1 MLSISLRTYHSGLK
15 PRTHF
20 SGCARTAP
28 TAVTRGCLF
37 GRRKHHPYTRGVC
50 QLLCAYHWRQSL
62 VTPVCPSLP
71 AGPLP
76 LLVAVV
82 AVLAASS
89 AQTSPPEVSVAGGRV
104 RGRWSQTESSG
115 RAVAAFEGIPYAQAP
130 IGELRFQAPQPAK
143 PWTDVKVADRPGAIC
158 LQRDAFLDAK
168 GIEGSED
175 CLFVNVYAPTV
186 SRTSPLPVMVF
197 VHGGGFFF
205 GAGHLYG
212 PGHLLEQDVILV
224 TFNYRLGPL
233 GFLSTADDV
242 IPGNYGLKDM
252 VLALQWVRDNVRA
265 FGGDPGR
272 VTIFGESAGGAA
284 VHYLMLSPLSRGLFH
299 GVVAMSGTA
308 LAPWAYNGAETNK
321 EISAKVSQVLGCP
334 GETSRALAD
343 CLAGKTGAE
352 IIVVDEAFTE
362 WTMHPMMTFRPSA
375 EPSGPG
381 AFIDR
386 SPAEVLAAG
395 EVADVP
401 FMTGVTSHEGCLL
414 VVPILESPAHTKEL
428 NDKFATLGP
437 IIFYAKHLPE
447 SVNKKIFAQIRE
459 TYFGDRAIGNETRF
473 EFIDVSSVQ
482 RRQPCQNYSH

>member
-1 MLSISLRTYHSGLK
+1 MLQFVAPLRYILSQCRVLFKNVTFHWTKLSHRHLECTLRLPLATVSSLE
-15 PRTHF
+15 
-20 SGCARTAP
+20 
-28 TAVTRGCLF
+28 VI
-37 GRRKHHPYTRGVC
+37 
-50 QLLCAYHWRQSL
+50 
-62 VTPVCPSLP
+62 PVCPSLP

-130 IGELRFQAPQPAK
+130 IGELRFQK
-143 PWTDVKVADRPGAIC
+143 FVKYKGVQWYVGVYRPGAIC
-158 LQRDAFLDAK
+158 LQRNFFLQSVE
-168 GIEGSED
+168 IEGSED

-186 SRTSPLPVMVF
+186 SRTSLLPVMVY
-197 VHGGGFFF
+197 VHGGGFLS
-205 GAGHLYG
+205 GSGHIYE
-212 PGHLLEQDVILV
+212 PGHLLEQDVVLV

-252 VLALQWVRDNVRA
+252 VLALQWVRDNAGA

-299 GVVAMSGTA
+299 GVAAMSGTA
-308 LAPWAYNGAETNK
+308 LGPWAYQGAEATK
-321 EISAKVSQVLGCP
+321 ERAAKVSQVLGCP
-334 GETSRALAD
+334 AGCSRALAE

-352 IIVVDEAFTE
+352 ITGVDVAFME
-362 WTMHPMMTFRPSA
+362 WLAHPMVPFRPTA

-386 SPAEVLAAG
+386 SPAELLAG
-395 EVADVP
+395 RRDVPDVP
-401 FMTGVTSHEGCLL
+401 FMTGVTSHEGCIG
-414 VVPILESPAHTKEL
+414 VVPVGGPALTALEL
-428 NDKFATLGP
+428 NDKFDSLGP
-437 IIFYAKHLPE
+437 VIFFAKHLPE
-447 SVNKKIFAQIRE
+447 SVNKKIFAQVRE
-459 TYFGDRAIGNETRF
+459 AYFGDRAIGNETRL
-473 EFIDVSSVQ
+473 EFMDVSSGHERPASARLQ
-482 RRQPCQNYSH
+482 RKTAE